1 MKLFSKIIIGVVLFL
16 LFVVVVMFQAQNSLD
31 KACMEAGLDHIKIT
45 KEFYY
50 CVDVD
55 GNLHYVEWGYKKFPF
70 ERWVKEIS
78 VGDVRVVNS

>member
-1 MKLFSKIIIGVVLFL
+1 
-16 LFVVVVMFQAQNSLD
+16 
-31 KACMEAGLDHIKIT
+31 
-45 KEFYY
+45 
-50 CVDVD
+50 VDVD